1 MAHIF
6 LYELQ
11 DFPFHAPIRFAAW
24 NMQGLGNVVGQ
35 RLRPNRYT
43 LSVYKPEAY
52 NQIFGGTHSNFQE
65 LFMAKKNNRAPYFET
80 LTAI

>member
-1 MAHIF
+1 MAVAHIF

-11 DFPFHAPIRFAAW
+11 DFPFHAPIRFAVW

-43 LSVYKPEAY
+43 LTISYGAVMGSTG
-52 NQIFGGTHSNFQE
+52 F
-65 LFMAKKNNRAPYFET
+65 
-80 LTAI
+80 

>member
-11 DFPFHAPIRFAAW
+11 DFPFRAADKIRRLEYA
-24 NMQGLGNVVGQ
+24 GIGERGRQ

-43 LSVYKPEAY
+43 LTISYGAVMGSTG
-52 NQIFGGTHSNFQE
+52 F
-65 LFMAKKNNRAPYFET
+65 
-80 LTAI
+80 

>member
-11 DFPFHAPIRFAAW
+11 DFPFHAPIRFAVW
-24 NMQGLGNVVGQ
+24 DMQELGNVVGQ

-43 LSVYKPEAY
+43 LTISYGAVMGSTG
-52 NQIFGGTHSNFQE
+52 F
-65 LFMAKKNNRAPYFET
+65 
-80 LTAI
+80 